1 MGRTFLLL
9 GVLAGAGCAKQA
21 LYPSA
26 PDAVSPTPGQEID
39 LSGTYFQGM
48 GWGSL
53 ELVLHENGRY
63 EAIYD
68 HGDVDLKSSVGGTW
82 QRLENVLSLRVDPGD
97 SQQVPQIPNCF
108 EILIYQGAP
117 ILLNEFHRAR
127 FRRDG
132 VTPHS
137 CLRQYGPEE
146 SNRLQPGA
154 PESRAERAAAP

>member
-1 MGRTFLLL
+1 MW
-9 GVLAGAGCAKQA
+9 VLAGAGCAKQA

-26 PDAVSPTPGQEID
+26 PDAVSPASGQEID

-53 ELVLHENGRY
+53 ELILHGNGRY

-82 QRLENVLSLRVDPGD
+82 QRLGNVLSLRVDPGD
-97 SQQVPQIPNCF
+97 AQQVPQIPNCF
-108 EILIYQGAP
+108 EILIYQGSP
-117 ILLNEFHRAR
+117 IFLNEFHRAR

-132 VTPHS
+132 VTPYS

-146 SNRLQPGA
+146 SNRHPPGN
-154 PESRAERAAAP
+154 PGNRSEGGAAP